1 MRLVHGFFLV
11 SALLFVSGIGF
22 VIAGARAS
30 RNGQATGTS
39 SSAAT
44 APSTLTPVAS
54 VRQIMTT
61 IVAPAATRV
70 FASVGTTITAER
82 TDERRPQTEA
92 EWEEVAD
99 SAAALVEAGNLM
111 LMGSRAVDQA
121 NWTKYSKEL
130 IETSLVALKAARA
143 QDAQAVFDSCE
154 AIYNS
159 CNGCHGNYMR

>member
-11 SALLFVSGIGF
+11 SALLFVTGIGF

-30 RNGQATGTS
+30 RQVQTPAQPV
-39 SSAAT
+39 
-44 APSTLTPVAS
+44 PSVLTPVAS

-61 IVAPAATRV
+61 IVAPAATTV
-70 FASVGTTITAER
+70 FASVGTTITVGRVDEHKPE
-82 TDERRPQTEA
+82 TDA
-92 EWEEVAD
+92 EWEAVAD

-111 LMGSRAVDQA
+111 LMGSRAVDQVDWA
-121 NWTKYSKEL
+121 KYSKEL
-130 IETSLVALKAARA
+130 IETSLVTLKAARA
-143 QDAQAVFDSCE
+143 KDAQAVFDSCE